1 MDDAT
6 FYATLAGII
15 FGIILIACI
24 IAGILRWAF
33 RINRS
38 IYLLEQILQ
47 ELRDN
52 KTTNT
57 KNGIVI
63 SE

>member
-1 MDDAT
+1 MSDST
-6 FYATLAGII
+6 II
-15 FGIILIACI
+15 FIGLFSLFLTLCI
-24 IAGILRWAF
+24 IAGILRWVF

-57 KNGIVI
+57 KTRNGIVI

>member
-1 MDDAT
+1 MTAET
-6 FYATLAGII
+6 FYITLAACA
-15 FGIILIACI
+15 FGIFLIACI

-52 KTTNT
+52 KT

-63 SE
+63 SK